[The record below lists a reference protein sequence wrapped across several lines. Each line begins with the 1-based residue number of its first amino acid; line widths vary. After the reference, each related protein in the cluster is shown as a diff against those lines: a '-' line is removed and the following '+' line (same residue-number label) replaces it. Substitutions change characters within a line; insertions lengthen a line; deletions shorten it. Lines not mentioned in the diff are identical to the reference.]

1 MNKDTSKP
9 RVLYIYFLHTTIGL
23 IIQQNL
29 SHVVVMLLYIL
40 KKSDKKHIL
49 TASPDRILRLIFNG
63 ANVVFIEKTGIT
75 TTFVV

>member
-1 MNKDTSKP
+1 
-9 RVLYIYFLHTTIGL
+9 
-23 IIQQNL
+23 
-29 SHVVVMLLYIL
+29 MLLYIL